1 MGTATMSKPT
11 AVSLL
16 LWDRPADMRMYRST
30 AAAAA
35 CECGQCH
42 VVSVRRPQNTDLFD
56 VHKACLS
63 TFCSISLFYRLVQL
77 AFSAAVFKLGS
88 ADQRGSTTV
97 PTGSSRGFRK
107 VVIVCTVFNNLRP
120 ICFQICTRTSVTQ
133 SQCIAWKCCR
143 GLARQAS
150 VDVS

>member
-77 AFSAAVFKLGS
+77 AFSVLMAKCKNVIPAIPVDFVLVTNVFTLIINS
-88 ADQRGSTTV
+88 TFDSDQPSLE
-97 PTGSSRGFRK
+97 
-107 VVIVCTVFNNLRP
+107 N
-120 ICFQICTRTSVTQ
+120 
-133 SQCIAWKCCR
+133 
-143 GLARQAS
+143 
-150 VDVS
+150 